1 MVLSESDAQLFYRL
15 MWPLQFFVNQKL
27 QLIPDCPTVAAYKDL
42 PAEKKL
48 AVRDA
53 LYKNSTLIDEF
64 VKANPEGFN
73 EEELRIIQ
81 SWRKC
86 IVGEFYIERY
96 LAKHAILIKDD
107 TVYAVLGLYS
117 PLEASAPREVLPVYV
132 KTVLLPF
139 KGRIIYDGLFQPYQ
153 VYFGPGIRSGLRE
166 TYLTAK
172 QNQRIVESL
181 EANRQPIIESKP
193 RKPAKD
199 WSKKIETLLK
209 EAQELSAGTAAP
221 AIHGPVFSLV
231 KASLEL
237 AHSAMQNPDDV
248 DQLWNEYRK
257 AERALRK
264 VWTTLNRASGFRM
277 GE

>member
-27 QLIPDCPTVAAYKDL
+27 QLLSNCPTLDAYKEL
-42 PAEKKL
+42 PAEEKL
-48 AVRDA
+48 QVRDA
-53 LYKNSTLIDEF
+53 LYKNPNLIDEF
-64 VKANPEGFN
+64 VKENPEGFN
-73 EEELRIIQ
+73 AEELRIIQ
-81 SWRKC
+81 SWHKC
-86 IVGEFYIERY
+86 VVGEFYIERY

-107 TVYAVLGLYS
+107 SVYAVLGLYS
-117 PLEASAPREVLPVYV
+117 SLESSAPREVLPVYV

-139 KGRIIYDGLFQPYQ
+139 KGCIIYDGLFQPYS

-172 QNQRIVESL
+172 QNHRIIESL
-181 EANRQPIIESKP
+181 EATQQLTIESKP

-199 WSKKIETLLK
+199 WRKKIETLLR

-221 AIHGPVFSLV
+221 AVHGPTFSLV

-237 AHSAMQNPDDV
+237 AHNAVQNPDDV
-248 DQLWNEYRK
+248 DQLWNDSRK

-264 VWTTLNRASGFRM
+264 VFTTLNRAS
-277 GE
+277 